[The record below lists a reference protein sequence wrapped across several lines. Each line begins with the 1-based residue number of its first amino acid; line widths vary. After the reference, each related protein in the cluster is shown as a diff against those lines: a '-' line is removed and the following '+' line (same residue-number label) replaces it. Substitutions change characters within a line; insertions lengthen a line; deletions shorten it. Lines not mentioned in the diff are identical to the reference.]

1 VTDPVDGF
9 QLYDLLGVTSD
20 AEAAALWPGDKFTMV
35 EGYNVVDDAAA
46 CISALNA
53 AIRFTAL
60 RVGSDPDVQVGSSAS
75 AGLGQPGQITLS
87 ASAQVL
93 GDVGPY
99 YARDLPNVGI
109 VLLTSAAGKAPTAY
123 FARDGRGYEV
133 LVEGLSVELQLPTG
147 MLTPSKPDD
156 DHDGDVS
163 DFDPGDDDSV
173 AVVKIR
179 GAASVIRTHVRLHLT
194 TDGDVLIEP
203 STPLSIDTA
212 KFSNL
217 PVTALHDVLFI
228 PSPRRRDLYEWARN
242 DFGPL
247 VPVGPPGVFGF
258 RSILFDL
265 GKPPFAD
272 LATRFQD
279 SSGGIQAANVDLV
292 LEDVVIPAS
301 GFGFPLPTHGTFG
314 IRRKITDRNDIEQ
327 AYSLSQAP
335 FRLRV
340 YSRSGQPDADRTG
353 LYLVVN
359 QLEFRTGSFAAD
371 SDYPPVLEFQAQLDW
386 QNQSDAEGAK
396 GATLGVSDD
405 WVVQLGLALGADSPL
420 HMMTV
425 ASSDIA
431 INAIKGGLRLTT
443 FADDLDHSWQALV
456 DISVRDTSVD
466 MSGSAYPP
474 FKITTL
480 TGKKLN
486 VILRDVGWSFGQ
498 LQLGKSIAA
507 PEGMQLVFAGVVRL
521 VVEELGFVEEP
532 AGGTY
537 FSFSG
542 GIEIGSAGGQP
553 SQPSSTRTDN
563 SGTGTGIRF
572 RRLRFLTSDTPLAP
586 PWKLDGILLD
596 INYGPVSIGGFGYIT
611 DDVDAGYRYQ
621 EFGFGAQVVFPL
633 MAEKLKLA
641 VEFLKGTSTEVAAP
655 NTRFSYLLASLEVSW
670 VPGGALSF
678 YAVRALFAYNMQPA
692 LDPAGTGP
700 QSMQL
705 YQWHKDHDGALDMPR
720 SRNLAD
726 WKPVDGS
733 LAVGVAA
740 GLSFTSTGQ
749 LFHIGVFV
757 MVTHSETDTGV
768 LVVGDVYL
776 LKNPDSIGFLTFDY
790 DSATGTWGVM
800 IGVNLGLDKFVGGG
814 TIPPWIANLAKLTGT
829 LYFGNHPGTFAIG
842 QLSDQR
848 SWLGITISAN
858 WLKLKLRIAICVQ
871 IVDGGPKG
879 FGVVASFTGGDDWG
893 IGKFQVYGSLG
904 FIWGPWKTGSDTSG
918 IHAWLQAGFKMS
930 VFYVFSVGMEI
941 DIDLTYLKS
950 PYYVTLAA
958 TIHIDT
964 PWFLPDVSFQISKT
978 WHHSQPFDSPLV
990 TPPLSGGDATG
1001 PVASGLPVPMHMPA
1015 LSDGTTDPTT
1025 LYSYNQL
1032 APVTGA
1038 AVTGVVLPLDLT
1050 PVGVDADIAITFT
1063 NPVSNDAGIATQS
1076 YPITDD
1082 PGAQQVQDL
1091 TVRYALKS
1099 VQIQRSPRFG
1109 PQVGTWTDLVA
1120 ADDTALDT
1128 GGTIHAVPA
1137 VSFAWDADTRAD
1149 GVVSPTRLLINCR
1162 TPYSVTVASS
1172 QNDEEALGNDD
1183 GFPCCQLD
1191 PVKGFQIPWHDLSW
1205 TTAQPGLRLPVSQ
1218 PFRGGGGLWSWS
1230 APPTTMQGVGAY
1242 AGRIVALVLPGPST
1256 LLGSVDLTDPAVT
1269 FDAQLLPMSAR
1280 ITCTLTGYH
1289 GLDAVTTQ
1297 TVTGDG
1303 TATTVSLVGSVTT
1316 PLTRVT
1322 LEVAVAWPQPDIV
1335 VVNPWGPLGVPAVMV
1350 YDLQYQSLADVLSV
1364 MARKQRCSNSGAGSG
1379 VGGAGKLAFLP
1390 NYDYA
1395 VTPTIEITVS
1405 HATGGS
1411 KSLTL
1416 AEPAFFRTKGL
1427 PGLNSS
1433 PNVGDELTPYVA
1445 STYPPNRSVPL
1456 YRTEPVALAF
1466 TEDMSN
1472 LLPVDRVAA
1481 PGDPPE
1487 KAQLMQLALS
1497 VDRVASTN
1505 GALRLTAP
1513 GDDWL
1518 TTHGGA
1524 VVVPGQPP
1532 FRNGLFSSL
1541 AVRKAT
1547 SSDAQV
1553 LRFETVLGAAGCSYD
1568 SVHSSQVLS
1577 HAPLAPDG
1585 TSGTWETQASMR
1597 ATVRAQD
1604 GPYTERNSFVSTDLG
1619 AFSYLTDS
1627 GPGSVWTL
1635 TAGTL
1640 VAPGASRQYAAFG
1653 DPTWNHFQLG
1663 ATIDPAGGSAGLGIG
1678 LSSTAPVQQAML
1690 ALIDAGDLV
1699 LLRRVGAVEEEMAR
1713 ATLPAVSGP
1722 VQLHVTAFDDT
1733 VRASVGDVVV
1743 EADRDVV
1750 REGRA
1755 ALVADGPAVFSAVLV
1770 ESLDM
1775 YRVEFVTSRYLSFAD
1790 HVAQRD
1796 PTTYVHPADAMGA
1809 PPVSTPSAVLSA
1821 RSADIA
1827 AAMSAAGDP
1836 QQRQQLFASV
1846 LSGVGL
1852 ASLQTCDR
1860 LTLTRLTDDTG
1871 TTALLVESP
1880 EPLSFLHD
1888 VTPTLQHRVWRRLPN
1903 PLPVGPPNPISTAL
1917 SELEFID
1924 DGLAA
1929 PADAAHVLFAAR
1941 VEVLFI
1947 TGAAPA
1953 FSIEVYA
1960 VPPPTAGVVPLRR
1973 IGTLDAAEAQ
1983 AAGLGALVHQPLGEL
1998 VAVTADHAVAGAAR
2012 VLTQI
2017 EVPIPMTLLGN
2028 ADETSTVML
2037 FATPLGSDSYTL
2049 DLAFSRTRWETTS
2062 TDPTSIY
2069 EDSAAITLT
2078 W

>member
-1 VTDPVDGF
+1 MTVNGF
-9 QLYDLLGVTSD
+9 QLYDLLGVTNDTD
-20 AEAAALWPGDKFTMV
+20 AARLWPGDKFTMV

-53 AIRFTAL
+53 GVRFTAV
-60 RVGSDPDVQVGSSAS
+60 RVGSDPDVQVGKPTSP
-75 AGLGQPGQITLS
+75 GLGRPGQVTLS
-87 ASAQVL
+87 AAAQVL

-109 VLLTSAAGKAPTAY
+109 VLLASAAGKAPTAY

-133 LVEGLSVELQLPTG
+133 LIEGLSVELQFPTG
-147 MLTPSKPDD
+147 LVTPAKEDD
-156 DHDGDVS
+156 DHDGDATE
-163 DFDPGDDDSV
+163 FDPGDDDSV

-179 GAASVIRTHVRLHLT
+179 GAASIIRTHIRLHLT

-203 STPLSIDTA
+203 NTPLTIDTA

-242 DFGPL
+242 DLMTLSP
-247 VPVGPPGVFGF
+247 GPPGMFGL

-272 LATRFQD
+272 LVKRFQD
-279 SSGGIQAANVDLV
+279 SSSGVQAANVDLV

-335 FRLRV
+335 FRVRL
-340 YSRSGQPDADRTG
+340 YSRSGQADADHSG

-359 QLEFRTGSFAAD
+359 QLEFRTGSLAAD

-386 QNQSDAEGAK
+386 QNASDAEGAK

-405 WVVQLGLALGADSPL
+405 WVVQLGLALGASSPL
-420 HMMTV
+420 HIMTV
-425 ASSDIA
+425 ASADIA

-443 FADDLDHSWQALV
+443 FGDDLDHSWQALV
-456 DISVRDTSVD
+456 DISVRDTSTQ

-480 TGKKLN
+480 TGKPLN

-498 LQLGKSIAA
+498 LQLGRSIAA
-507 PEGMQLVFAGVVRL
+507 PEGVQLVFGGVVRL

-537 FSFSG
+537 VSFSG
-542 GIEIGSAGGQP
+542 GVEIGSAGGQP
-553 SQPSSTRTDN
+553 TLPTSTRDADT
-563 SGTGTGIRF
+563 GTGTGIRF
-572 RRLRFLTSDTPLAP
+572 RRLRFLTSDTPSAP

-596 INYGPVSIGGFGYIT
+596 IHYGPVSIGGFGYIT
-611 DDVDAGYRYQ
+611 DDIESGYRYQ
-621 EFGFGAQVVFPL
+621 EFGFGVQVVFPL
-633 MAEKLKLA
+633 MTDKLKLA
-641 VEFLKGTSTEVAAP
+641 AEFLKGTSTEVAAP

-678 YAVRALFAYNMQPA
+678 YAVRALFAYNMQPT

-726 WKPVDGS
+726 WNPVDSS

-749 LFHIGVFV
+749 LFHIGIFV

-790 DSATGTWGVM
+790 DSATSTWGVM

-814 TIPPWIANLAKLTGT
+814 TIPPWIAKLAKLTGT
-829 LYFGNHPGTFAIG
+829 LYFGNHPGMFAIG

-848 SWLGITISAN
+848 SWMGITLSAN
-858 WLKLKLRIAICVQ
+858 WLKLKVRIAICVQ

-879 FGVVASFTGGDDWG
+879 LGAVASFTGGDDWG

-904 FIWGPWKTGSDTSG
+904 FIWGAWKTGSDSNG
-918 IHAWLQAGFKMS
+918 IHAWAQVGFKMS

-941 DIDLTYLKS
+941 DLDLTYLKS
-950 PYYVTLAA
+950 PWYVTLAA

-978 WHHSQPFDSPLV
+978 WSHSQPFDSPLV
-990 TPPLSGGDATG
+990 TPPLSGGDATS
-1001 PVASGLPVPMHMPA
+1001 PVAASLPAPMHVPA

-1038 AVTGVVLPLDLT
+1038 SVTSIVLPPDLT
-1050 PVGVDADIAITFT
+1050 PVAVDADIAITFT
-1063 NPVSNDAGIATQS
+1063 NPVSNDAAIATQS
-1076 YPITDD
+1076 YPVTDD
-1082 PGAQQVQDL
+1082 PGTQQVQDL
-1091 TVRYALKS
+1091 AVRYALKS

-1109 PQVGTWTDLVA
+1109 PQAGTWTDLVA
-1120 ADDTALDT
+1120 ADDTVLDT
-1128 GGTIHAVPA
+1128 GGAVHAAPA
-1137 VSFAWDADTRAD
+1137 VSFAWDADNRAD

-1205 TTAQPGLRLPVSQ
+1205 TTSQPGLRLPVSQ
-1218 PFRGGGGLWSWS
+1218 AFSAGGALWSWT
-1230 APPTTMQGVGAY
+1230 APPATMQGVGAY
-1242 AGRIVALVLPGPST
+1242 AGRIVALVLPGAST
-1256 LLGSVDLTDPAVT
+1256 MLGSVDLTDPAVT

-1289 GLDAVTTQ
+1289 GLDVVATQ
-1297 TVTGDG
+1297 TVTGGG
-1303 TATTVSLVGSVTT
+1303 TATTVSLAGSVTT
-1316 PLTRVT
+1316 PITRVT
-1322 LEVAVAWPQPDIV
+1322 LKVAIALPQPHSVIE
-1335 VVNPWGPLGVPAVMV
+1335 NPWGPLGVPAVMV
-1350 YDLQYQSLADVLSV
+1350 NDLQYQSLADALSV
-1364 MARKQRCSNSGAGSG
+1364 VARKQRCRNSGASSG

-1405 HATGGS
+1405 HVTGGS
-1411 KSLTL
+1411 KSLTI

-1427 PGLNSS
+1427 LGLNAS

-1445 STYPPNRSVPL
+1445 STYPPSRSLPL
-1456 YRTEPVALAF
+1456 YRSEPVALAF

-1481 PGDPPE
+1481 AGDPPE

-1497 VDRVASTN
+1497 VDRIASTD
-1505 GALRLTAP
+1505 GALRLTSP

-1518 TTHGGA
+1518 TVHGGA
-1524 VVVPGQPP
+1524 VVVAGRPP

-1541 AVRKAT
+1541 AVRKAA
-1547 SSDAQV
+1547 SSDVQV
-1553 LRFETVLGAAGCSYD
+1553 LRYEAVLGAAGCSYD

-1577 HAPLAPDG
+1577 HAPVAPDG
-1585 TSGTWETQASMR
+1585 TGGSWQAQAAMR

-1604 GPYTERNSFVSTDLG
+1604 GPYTERTTFVSADLG
-1619 AFSYLTDS
+1619 AFSYLSDG
-1627 GPGSVWTL
+1627 GPSPVWTL

-1640 VAPGASRQYAAFG
+1640 VAPGPGRHYAAFG
-1653 DPTWNHFQLG
+1653 DPTWNHFQVG
-1663 ATIDPAGGSAGLGIG
+1663 ATIDPAGGTAGLGVG
-1678 LSSTAPVQQAML
+1678 LSGTTPVQQGML

-1699 LLRRVGAVEEEMAR
+1699 LLRRVGAVDQEMAR
-1713 ATLPAVSGP
+1713 ATLPSITSP
-1722 VQLHVTAFDDT
+1722 VQLHVTAFDDI

-1755 ALVADGPAVFSAVLV
+1755 ALVAEGAAVFSAVLV

-1775 YRVEFVTSRYLSFAD
+1775 YRVEFATSRYLSFAD
-1790 HVAQRD
+1790 HVARRD
-1796 PTTYVHPADAMGA
+1796 PTTYVHAAHAMGA
-1809 PPVSTPSAVLSA
+1809 PPVSTPSAVVTAL
-1821 RSADIA
+1821 SADIA
-1827 AAMSAAGDP
+1827 AAMSPAGDP

-1846 LSGVGL
+1846 LSDIGL
-1852 ASLQTCDR
+1852 ARLQTCDR

-1871 TTALLVESP
+1871 TTALLLDSP

-1888 VTPTLQHRVWRRLPN
+1888 VTPTLQHRVWRRLP
-1903 PLPVGPPNPISTAL
+1903 PSVPIGPHNPISTAL
-1917 SELEFID
+1917 SELELVG
-1924 DGLAA
+1924 DGLVA
-1929 PADAAHVLFAAR
+1929 PAAAAHLLFAAR
-1941 VEVLFI
+1941 VQVLFI
-1947 TGAAPA
+1947 TSAAPR
-1953 FSIEVYA
+1953 FSMEVYD
-1960 VPPPTAGVVPLRR
+1960 VPAPTASGVVPMHRV
-1973 IGTLDAAEAQ
+1973 GTLDAAEAQ
-1983 AAGLGALVHQPLGEL
+1983 AAGLGALVHQSLGEL
-1998 VAVTADHAVAGAAR
+1998 VAVQADHTIAGAAQ
-2012 VLTQI
+2012 VLTQV
-2017 EVPIPMTLLGN
+2017 EVPVPLTLLGN
-2028 ADETSTVML
+2028 VDETSTVML
-2037 FATPLGSDSYTL
+2037 FTTPLAPDSYTL

-2062 TDPTSIY
+2062 TDPDSVY
-2069 EDSAAITLT
+2069 QDSATIALT